1 MPSPVTRTDAGARAP
16 LATAL
21 LIAILLCAAP
31 SAAVRGVTFHADD
44 GVTLAGLWYEPFV
57 RPAPA
62 VVLVHMLHRT
72 RGDWEPLASRLA
84 AEGIGVLA
92 FDLRGHGA
100 SGGAIPEQDA
110 YDLFLKD
117 VAAARRYVVSRG
129 DVAPFRV
136 GVGGASIGANLA
148 VLDAA
153 ASPGATSL
161 ALLSP
166 SLDYRG
172 LRIEAAIRKV
182 SAPILLVAGED
193 DPYAVRSTHELVKA
207 GGGVRETLMLPW
219 AGHGTNMFSRSPD
232 LVRQLVDWFRRT
244 L

>member
-1 MPSPVTRTDAGARAP
+1 MRRTDAGI
-16 LATAL
+16 LAGCTVL
-21 LIAILLCAAP
+21 LIAAVLWASPA
-31 SAAVRGVTFHADD
+31 AAVRGVTFHTDD

-57 RPAPA
+57 HPAPA

-100 SGGAIPEQDA
+100 SGGSVPAADA
-110 YDLFLKD
+110 YDLFLED
-117 VAAARRYVVSRG
+117 IAAARRYVVARG
-129 DVAPFRV
+129 DAAPFRI
-136 GVGGASIGANLA
+136 GVAGASIGANLA

-153 ASPGATSL
+153 ATPGIKSL

-172 LRIEAAIRKV
+172 LRIEPAIRKV

-193 DPYAVRSTHELVKA
+193 DPYAMRSLRELAAA
-207 GGGVRETLMLPW
+207 GGGVRESLTLPW
-219 AGHGTNMFSRSPD
+219 AGHGTMMFSRSPD
-232 LVRQLVDWFRRT
+232 LVQRLVDWFRRT